1 MRLFKCLIL
10 IGPVRFPT
18 DDSSSSTT
26 PSSFHPLS
34 QHHLGQDEGF
44 GSGIPIVH
52 VMPSPSA
59 LPHSCLKM
67 PASPSS
73 STGRWSRSCQLL
85 TPTMSPQYAPSSLD
99 MKDHQHQ
106 PIRRWS
112 SLTKLSSG
120 ADKSS
125 TRTSAYQYNPN
136 SQGSLDRG
144 VLYGYRKEPR
154 GSNTNTGLYLPLS
167 SSMLSHSLLQ
177 RSPGAGPCYWNNHSI
192 RSPGLETDLSL
203 SSTLSSPVKHN
214 SLNMSYSALPETKLP
229 WGSLSL
235 PKQADS
241 TLGHQTDRDSPIQS
255 AVRTQMWLT
264 EQMEYSPKVERGGEL
279 GQIGDTETKV
289 CGGDGLLPRQQQ
301 GHQRE
306 PGINPVRVVL

>member
-1 MRLFKCLIL
+1 MTCA
-10 IGPVRFPT
+10 

-34 QHHLGQDEGF
+34 HHHLGQDEGF
-44 GSGIPIVH
+44 GSGIPVVH
-52 VMPSPSA
+52 VMPSPCA
-59 LPHSCLKM
+59 LPHGSLKM

-73 STGRWSRSCQLL
+73 SGRWSRSCQLL
-85 TPTMSPQYAPSSLD
+85 TPTMSPQYTPSNLD
-99 MKDHQHQ
+99 MKDHQKQ

-120 ADKSS
+120 GDKSS
-125 TRTSAYQYNPN
+125 ARTSGYQYNPN

-154 GSNTNTGLYLPLS
+154 GSNTGLYLPLS

-214 SLNMSYSALPETKLP
+214 SLNMSYSALPESKLAF
-229 WGSLSL
+229 GGHSLT
-235 PKQADS
+235 KQADS
-241 TLGHQTDRDSPIQS
+241 PLGHQSDRDSPIQS

-279 GQIGDTETKV
+279 GQIGDAETKI
-289 CGGDGLLPRQQQ
+289 CGGDGLMPRQQ

-306 PGINPVRVVL
+306 PGISPVRVVL